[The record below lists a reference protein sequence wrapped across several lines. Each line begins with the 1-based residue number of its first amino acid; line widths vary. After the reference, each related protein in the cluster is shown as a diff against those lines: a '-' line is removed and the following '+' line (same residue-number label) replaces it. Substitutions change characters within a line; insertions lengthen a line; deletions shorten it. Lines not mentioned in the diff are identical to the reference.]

1 MDGTGKPIFL
11 MKLLKGSVS
20 PESGITLREN
30 FVLRRALREDAQ
42 SDEEKQ
48 EGKEG
53 SRGIPNH
60 R

>member
-1 MDGTGKPIFL
+1 